1 MPDTQ
6 QLSKSDLRSAWKR
19 AVSRLEAMSDKKRAE
34 TLVDA
39 GIITAGGKPRKPYK
53 HLFVSHSTKD
63 TKAGVW
69 NSKEK

>member
-6 QLSKSDLRSAWKR
+6 QLSKSDVRSIWKQ
-19 AVSRLEAMSDKKRAE
+19 AVTRLKAMSDEKRAE

-39 GIITAGGKPRKPYK
+39 GILTASGKPRKPYK
-53 HLFVSHSTKD
+53 HLFTSYSSKD

-69 NSKEK
+69 RSKEK